1 MQNHLCVTGIHIRPE
16 YQLIL
21 FSVPIVI
28 NMDIRSGESTK
39 YYVLKRRAIPEV
51 MLKVV
56 EAKHLIE
63 SGKEPSVAAAVDRV
77 GLSRSSFYKY
87 KDDIFEFHDH
97 AEGTTI
103 NLTAQMDDEPGRLSE
118 VLRTIADRQAN
129 ILTIHQSLP
138 IAGIATISLSIRI
151 LPTTGDIGDMVEELG
166 TISGVHNVKL
176 VAGE

>member
-1 MQNHLCVTGIHIRPE
+1 MEDMANK
-16 YQLIL
+16 
-21 FSVPIVI
+21 S
-28 NMDIRSGESTK
+28 K
-39 YYVLKRRAIPEV
+39 YYVLRGRAVPEV

-63 SGKEPSVAAAVDRV
+63 SGKEPSVAAAVDRM

-87 KDDIFEFHDH
+87 KDDIFEFHDS

-118 VLRTIADRQAN
+118 VLRRIAECGAN

-138 IAGIATISLSIRI
+138 IAGIATISLSIRV
-151 LPTTGDIGDMVEELG
+151 LPTTGDIGSMVDELG
-166 TISGVHNVKL
+166 HIDGVHHVKL
-176 VAGE
+176 LAGE

>member
-1 MQNHLCVTGIHIRPE
+1 MQ
-16 YQLIL
+16 QK
-21 FSVPIVI
+21 S
-28 NMDIRSGESTK
+28 K
-39 YYVLKRRAIPEV
+39 YYVLRGRSVPDV

-63 SGKEPSVAAAVDRV
+63 TGREPSVAAAVDRM

-87 KDDIFEFHDH
+87 KDDIFEFHDS

-118 VLRTIADRQAN
+118 VLRQIADCGAN

-138 IAGIATISLSIRI
+138 IAGIATISLSIRV
-151 LPTTGDIGDMVEELG
+151 LPTTGDIGDLMDELRA
-166 TISGVHNVKL
+166 IHGVHHVRL

>member
-1 MQNHLCVTGIHIRPE
+1 MSTRFKEP
-16 YQLIL
+16 
-21 FSVPIVI
+21 
-28 NMDIRSGESTK
+28 TK
-39 YYVLKRRAIPEV
+39 YYVLKRRAIPDV

-63 SGKEPSVAAAVDRV
+63 SGKEPSVQAAVDRV

-87 KDDIFEFHDH
+87 KDDIFEFHDS

-118 VLRTIADRQAN
+118 VLRTIADRKVN

-138 IAGIATISLSIRI
+138 IAGIATISLSIRVG
-151 LPTTGDIGDMVEELG
+151 PDAGDIGDMVDELG
-166 TISGVHNVKL
+166 RLSGVHNVKL